1 MAQTPSVLNSILATA
16 SSIFLPPLGLEGF
29 VFLKPYGPKLNK
41 TARNLAIAKLVFF
54 LVATGLVV
62 VIFTTAKKA
71 TVDDG
76 DDDKDTKDT
85 KDTKDYMK
93 SFKNATGKEMG
104 MFAALSIASGVFGLL
119 TLVST
124 IVCLVSFSKVK
135 KAI

>member
-54 LVATGLVV
+54 LVAAGLVV

-71 TVDDG
+71 TVDG
-76 DDDKDTKDT
+76 DKDKKKDT